1 MDLGPV
7 PVFTGAQCGHCGSR
21 FGLEYDHIN
30 PVANNGETSLP
41 NVQALC
47 WDDHQAKT
55 GRDRQAG
62 LLGPSPPYPP

>member
-1 MDLGPV
+1 MPA
-7 PVFTGAQCGHCGSR
+7 FTGARCGDCGSR
-21 FGLEYDHIN
+21 FGLEYDHVN
-30 PVANNGETSLP
+30 PVANKGETSLS

-55 GRDRQAG
+55 ERDRQAG